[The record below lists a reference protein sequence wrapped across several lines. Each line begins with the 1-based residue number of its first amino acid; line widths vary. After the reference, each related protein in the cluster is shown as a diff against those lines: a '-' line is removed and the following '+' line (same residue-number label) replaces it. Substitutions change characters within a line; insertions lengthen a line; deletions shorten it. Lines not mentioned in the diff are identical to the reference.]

1 MEFVTKQTIQESQE
15 VLHANS
21 NIEKETIVEGKYG
34 IYNLEKIGDVTSV
47 KISLQKFPCETK
59 EEAEQA
65 LIALSYKKDE
75 LKKQYEQLNEQLE
88 KALTALGVDHFFKD
102 ADGTVY
108 KVVVPK
114 GSYVGF
120 KHIDFVRTKR
130 GMEKVGSLS
139 QKEAKELMG
148 E

>member
-1 MEFVTKQTIQESQE
+1 MTEQNKLTV
-15 VLHANS
+15 
-21 NIEKETIVEGKYG
+21 
-34 IYNLEKIGDVTSV
+34 
-47 KISLQKFPCETK
+47 
-59 EEAEQA
+59 EQA
-65 LIALSYKKDE
+65 QQKLVELSFKKDE
-75 LKKQYEQLNEQLE
+75 LKKQYDELNTQLE
-88 KALTALGVDHFFKD
+88 EVLTVLGVDSFFKD
-102 ADGTVY
+102 KEGTVY